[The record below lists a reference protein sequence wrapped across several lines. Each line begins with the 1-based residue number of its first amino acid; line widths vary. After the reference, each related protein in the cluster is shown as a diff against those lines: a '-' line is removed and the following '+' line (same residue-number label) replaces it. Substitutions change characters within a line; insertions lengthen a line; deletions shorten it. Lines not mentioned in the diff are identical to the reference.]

1 MRFTAYS
8 LAAAS
13 ALLSFGSASPIDKR
27 QNTYAGYLIS
37 TFSDVNPTVQWYLS
51 NDNSPTSFTKI
62 NGGNAVLTSTV
73 GTKAVRDVYLAAN
86 GARDQFYLIATGK
99 CEDIRYLEVE
109 LLTSMT
115 DLDINAA
122 GFSWDE
128 ATRRGSRGIVV
139 WSSSNLVDWSA
150 ASLNK

>member
-1 MRFTAYS
+1 M
-8 LAAAS
+8 
-13 ALLSFGSASPIDKR
+13 
-27 QNTYAGYLIS
+27 
-37 TFSDVNPTVQWYLS
+37 
-51 NDNSPTSFTKI
+51 
-62 NGGNAVLTSTV
+62 TSTV

-99 CEDIRYLEVE
+99 YEDIRYLEVD